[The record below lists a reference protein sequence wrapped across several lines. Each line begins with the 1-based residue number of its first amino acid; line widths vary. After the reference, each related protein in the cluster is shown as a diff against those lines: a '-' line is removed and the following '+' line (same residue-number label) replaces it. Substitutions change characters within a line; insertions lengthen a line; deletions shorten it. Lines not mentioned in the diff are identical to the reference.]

1 MFPHIC
7 EWDLLLRTWFISEAW
22 NFPRLPFVCQN
33 SVTDY
38 WVAHLEYF
46 CVVACFLSCFREGP
60 GSWRNNIP
68 TNSVRLSW
76 RLDVGFLNFYWFSFI
91 FLRKRDI
98 FHSLMH
104 SPDACSSWGWSRPEQ
119 EPRIPLVS
127 PMWEQRLRSAVL
139 QAMHQQEAG
148 WAVEGLRLQPGTLIQ
163 DVGIPGGD
171 LTSVPDTCP
180 WDFFRRPTLTSVFS
194 SLLCWS
200 GNNS

>member
-1 MFPHIC
+1 MAEPFSQAEVVLDIFPNCCSSSRLLLEFKYVYLNFSICHLKGRMFTHIC

-76 RLDVGFLNFYWFSFI
+76 RLDVEFLNFYWFF
-91 FLRKRDI
+91 FFERERHLP
-98 FHSLMH
+98 FT
-104 SPDACSSWGWSRPEQ
+104 DAL
-119 EPRIPLVS
+119 PRY
-127 PMWEQRLRSAVL
+127 L
-139 QAMHQQEAG
+139 Q
-148 WAVEGLRLQPGTLIQ
+148 
-163 DVGIPGGD
+163 
-171 LTSVPDTCP
+171 
-180 WDFFRRPTLTSVFS
+180 
-194 SLLCWS
+194 
-200 GNNS
+200 